1 MTEILALLQNIE
13 PVVSVTILQQMSHV
27 IYGML
32 ISNGRITMLEIS
44 RWTEAGG
51 SYRTIQRLYH
61 TPLLW
66 LQIQWIF
73 FISQLQKP
81 NDEYIAAGDEVVFG
95 KAGKE
100 TYGIGRFFS
109 SLQNRV
115 IPGLSFFVFSVIHVK
130 ERQSY
135 PIQAVQMVKPCAEPV
150 ERKSKKKAVKK
161 EKRPVGRPKG
171 SKNKKSEKPTLSP
184 ELLRIQPVLQAFLA
198 ILKGVLA
205 VQYLVMD
212 GHFGNYPSAWM
223 VLPTGLHFV
232 SKLRSDAALYE
243 PFTGKYCGRGARP
256 KYGDKVDV
264 RNKMKK
270 KYLKSDKKEDGIRTQ
285 IYQAILLNKGF
296 TSSINVVVI
305 LKTNLATHKQAH
317 VILFSTDLKLLYEK
331 LYDYYT
337 LRFQIEFN
345 FRDAKQYWGLDDFM
359 NIKEEAV
366 TNAANLSFFMVN
378 FSSVLLR
385 HYRENNPEFSVL
397 DLKSHYRGCR
407 YASETI
413 KLLPQKPDGI
423 LHRPDAPTG
432 LAEIFE
438 QIARLGMVH
447 PVFQPVPAT

>member
-1 MTEILALLQNIE
+1 MREILALLQSIA
-13 PVVSVTILQQMSHV
+13 PVVSATILRQMSQV

-51 SYRTIQRLYH
+51 SYRTIQRLYQ

-66 LQIQWIF
+66 LQIHWIF
-73 FISQLQKP
+73 FVRRLQKP
-81 NDEYIAAGDEVVFG
+81 TDEYIAAGDEVVFG

-100 TYGIGRFFS
+100 TYGIGGFFS

-135 PIQAVQMVKPCAEPV
+135 PIQAVQMVKEKEDNQKA
-150 ERKSKKKAVKK
+150 KKKEVKI
-161 EKRPVGRPKG
+161 EKRSVGRPKG

-223 VLPTGLHFV
+223 VLQTGLHFV

-243 PFTGKYCGRGARP
+243 PFAGKYCGRGARP

-264 RNKMKK
+264 RKMKK
-270 KYLKSDKKEDGIRTQ
+270 KYLKSDKQEDGIRTQ
-285 IYQAILLNKGF
+285 IYQAILLNKGLAF
-296 TSSINVVVI
+296 SINVVVI
-305 LKTNLATHKQAH
+305 LKTNLSTHKQAH
-317 VILFSTDLKLLYEK
+317 VILFSTDLKLPYEK
-331 LYDYYT
+331 LLDYYT

-359 NIKEEAV
+359 NVKEQAV

-385 HYRENNPEFSVL
+385 RYREHNPEFSVL

-413 KLLPQKPDGI
+413 KLLPQKPEGI
-423 LHRPDAPTG
+423 L

-447 PVFQPVPAT
+447 PVFEPVSTT

>member
-13 PVVSVTILQQMSHV
+13 PVVSATILQQMSQV

-73 FISQLQKP
+73 FVRRLQKP
-81 NDEYIAAGDEVVFG
+81 TDEYIAAGDEVVFG

-100 TYGIGRFFS
+100 TYGIGGFFS

-135 PIQAVQMVKPCAEPV
+135 PIQAVQMVKEKEDNQKA
-150 ERKSKKKAVKK
+150 KKKEVKI
-161 EKRPVGRPKG
+161 EKRSVGRPKG
-171 SKNKKSEKPTLSP
+171 SKNKKSEKPTLSS

-205 VQYLVMD
+205 IKYLVMD

-223 VLPTGLHFV
+223 VLQTGLQFV

-243 PFTGKYCGRGARP
+243 PFTRKYCGRGARP

-264 RNKMKK
+264 RQMKK
-270 KYLKSDKKEDGIRTQ
+270 KYLKSDKKEAGIRTQ

-296 TSSINVVVI
+296 AFSLNVVVI
-305 LKTNLATHKQAH
+305 LKTNLSTHKQAH
-317 VILFSTDLKLLYEK
+317 IILFSTDLKLSHEK
-331 LYDYYT
+331 LFDYYT

-359 NIKEEAV
+359 NVKEQAV

-378 FSSVLLR
+378 FSSILLQR
-385 HYRENNPEFSVL
+385 YRENNPEFSVL

-413 KLLPQKPDGI
+413 KLLPQKPNGI
-423 LHRPDAPTG
+423 L
-432 LAEIFE
+432 LAKIFE

-447 PVFQPVPAT
+447 PVFEPVSAT

>member
-1 MTEILALLQNIE
+1 MPEILALLQNIA
-13 PVVSVTILQQMSHV
+13 PVVSATNLKQMSQV

-32 ISNGRITMLEIS
+32 ISHGRITMLELS
-44 RWTEAGG
+44 RWTEKGG

-73 FISQLQKP
+73 FVSQLQRP
-81 NDEYIAAGDEVVFG
+81 NHEYIAAGDEVVFG

-115 IPGLSFFVFSVIHVK
+115 LPGLSFFVFSVIDVK
-130 ERQSY
+130 ERQSF
-135 PIQAVQMVKPCAEPV
+135 PIQAVQIIKEKE
-150 ERKSKKKAVKK
+150 ERRKKEEKKSGKK
-161 EKRPVGRPKG
+161 EKGSVGRPKG
-171 SKNKKSEKPTLSP
+171 SKNKKSEKPMLSP
-184 ELLRIQPVLQAFLA
+184 ELLRIQPVLQAFLVV
-198 ILKGVLA
+198 LKGVLA

-223 VLPTGLHFV
+223 VLQTSLHLV

-243 PFTGKYCGRGARP
+243 PFTGKYCGRGTRP

-264 RNKMKK
+264 RKLKK
-270 KYLKSDKKEDGIRTQ
+270 KYLKSDKQEDGIRTQ
-285 IYQAILLNKGF
+285 IYQAALLNKGF
-296 TSSINVVVI
+296 AFSINVVVI

-317 VILFSTDLKLLYEK
+317 IILFSTDLKLPYEK
-331 LYDYYT
+331 LFDYYT

-345 FRDAKQYWGLDDFM
+345 FRDAKQYWGLADFM
-359 NIKEEAV
+359 NVKEEAV
-366 TNAANLSFFMVN
+366 TNAANLAFFMVN

-385 HYRENNPEFSVL
+385 RYRENNPEFSVL

-423 LHRPDAPTG
+423 L

-438 QIARLGMVH
+438 HIARLGMVH
-447 PVFQPVPAT
+447 PFFEPVSSSELA

>member
-1 MTEILALLQNIE
+1 MTEILALLQSIA
-13 PVVSVTILQQMSHV
+13 PVVSATILKQMSHV
-27 IYGML
+27 LYGML
-32 ISNGRITMLEIS
+32 ISNGRITMLELS
-44 RWTEAGG
+44 RWPEKGG

-73 FISQLQKP
+73 FIRQVQKP
-81 NDEYIAAGDEVVFG
+81 NAEYIAAGDEVVFG

-115 IPGLSFFVFSVIHVK
+115 IPGLSFFVFSVINVK

-135 PIQAVQMVKPCAEPV
+135 PIQAIQMVKEKEANQKKV
-150 ERKSKKKAVKK
+150 KKKAVQK
-161 EKRPVGRPKG
+161 EQRPVGRPKG
-171 SKNKKSEKPTLSP
+171 SKNKKSERPMLSP
-184 ELLRIQPVLQAFLA
+184 ELLRIQPVLQAFWV
-198 ILKGVLA
+198 ILKDVLA
-205 VQYLVMD
+205 VQYLVMA

-223 VLPTGLHFV
+223 VFQTGLQFV

-243 PFTGKYCGRGARP
+243 PFTGKYCGQGARP

-264 RNKMKK
+264 RKMKK
-270 KYLKSDKKEDGIRTQ
+270 KYLKSDTQEDGIRTQ
-285 IYQAILLNKGF
+285 LYQAVLLNKGF
-296 TSSINVVVI
+296 GFSINVVVI
-305 LKTNLATHKQAH
+305 LKTNLSTHQQAH
-317 VILFSTDLKLLYEK
+317 IILFSTDVNLSHEK

-345 FRDAKQYWGLDDFM
+345 FRDAKQSWGLDDFM
-359 NIKEEAV
+359 NVKKEAV

-378 FSSVLLR
+378 FSAVLLR
-385 HYRENNPEFSVL
+385 RYRENNPAFSVL
-397 DLKSHYRGCR
+397 DLKSQYRGCR

-423 LHRPDAPTG
+423 L

-447 PVFQPVPAT
+447 PSSEPVSTS

>member
-1 MTEILALLQNIE
+1 MTEILALLQNLA
-13 PVVSVTILQQMSHV
+13 PVVSATILQQMSHV

-44 RWTEAGG
+44 RWTESGG

-61 TPLLW
+61 TPMLW

-81 NDEYIAAGDEVVFG
+81 NAEYIAAGDEVVFG

-100 TYGIGRFFS
+100 TYGLGRFFAG
-109 SLQNRV
+109 LQNRV
-115 IPGLSFFVFSVIHVK
+115 IPGLSFFVFSVINVK

-135 PIQAVQMVKPCAEPV
+135 PIQAVQMIKEK
-150 ERKSKKKAVKK
+150 EQNKKKAKNKAVKI

-171 SKNKKSEKPTLSP
+171 SRNQRSAKPTLSS
-184 ELLRIQPVLQAFLA
+184 ELLRVQPVLQAFLA
-198 ILKGVLA
+198 ILKDVLA

-223 VLPTGLHFV
+223 VLQTGLQFI

-243 PFTGKYCGRGARP
+243 PFTGKYCGRGAHP

-264 RNKMKK
+264 RKMKK
-270 KYLKSDKKEDGIRTQ
+270 KYLKSDTKEDGMRTQ
-285 IYQAILLNKGF
+285 IYQASLLNKGF
-296 TSSINVVVI
+296 AFSINVLII
-305 LKTNLATHKQAH
+305 LKTNLSTHKQAH
-317 VILFSTDLKLLYEK
+317 VILFSTDLKLPYEK
-331 LYDYYT
+331 LFDYYT

-359 NIKEEAV
+359 NIKKEAV

-378 FSSVLLR
+378 FSSVLLQR
-385 HYRENNPEFSVL
+385 YRENNPEFSVL

-423 LHRPDAPTG
+423 L

-447 PVFQPVPAT
+447 PTFQPVSTT

>member
-1 MTEILALLQNIE
+1 MTEILALLQNIA
-13 PVVSVTILQQMSHV
+13 PVVSATILQQMSHV

-44 RWTEAGG
+44 RWTETGG

-66 LQIQWIF
+66 LQIQWVF
-73 FISQLQKP
+73 FVSQLQKP
-81 NDEYIAAGDEVVFG
+81 NHEYIAAGDEVVFG

-115 IPGLSFFVFSVIHVK
+115 IPGLSFFVFSVINVE

-135 PIQAVQMVKPCAEPV
+135 PIQAVQMVKEKEAN
-150 ERKSKKKAVKK
+150 KQKAKKKAVKI
-161 EKRPVGRPKG
+161 EKRRPKG

-198 ILKGVLA
+198 ILKGILA

-223 VLPTGLHFV
+223 VLQTGLHFV

-264 RNKMKK
+264 RKMKK

-285 IYQAILLNKGF
+285 MYQAILLNKGF
-296 TSSINVVVI
+296 AFSINVLVI
-305 LKTNLATHKQAH
+305 LKTNLSTHRQAH
-317 VILFSTDLKLLYEK
+317 IILFSTDLKLSYEK
-331 LYDYYT
+331 LFDYYT

-359 NIKEEAV
+359 NVKEEAV
-366 TNAANLSFFMVN
+366 SNAANLSFFMVN

-385 HYRENNPEFSVL
+385 RYRENNPEFSVL

-413 KLLPQKPDGI
+413 KLLPQRPDGI
-423 LHRPDAPTG
+423 L

>member
-1 MTEILALLQNIE
+1 
-13 PVVSVTILQQMSHV
+13 
-27 IYGML
+27 
-32 ISNGRITMLEIS
+32 MLEIS

-61 TPLLW
+61 APLLW

-73 FISQLQKP
+73 FVSQLQKP
-81 NDEYIAAGDEVVFG
+81 KDQYIVAGDEVVFG

-115 IPGLSFFVFSVIHVK
+115 IPGLSFFVFSVINVK

-135 PIQAVQMVKPCAEPV
+135 PIQAVQMVKEK
-150 ERKSKKKAVKK
+150 EENKKKAEKKSVKL

-171 SKNKKSEKPTLSP
+171 SQNKKSEKPTLSS
-184 ELLRIQPVLQAFLA
+184 ELLRIQPILQAFLV
-198 ILKGVLA
+198 ILRDVLS

-212 GHFGNYPSAWM
+212 GHFGNYPSTWM
-223 VLPTGLHFV
+223 VLQTGLQFV

-243 PFTGKYCGRGARP
+243 PFIGKYCGRGARP

-264 RNKMKK
+264 RKMKK
-270 KYLKSDKKEDGIRTQ
+270 KYLKSDKQEDGIRTQ
-285 IYQAILLNKGF
+285 MYQAILLNKGF
-296 TSSINVVVI
+296 AFSLNVVMI

-317 VILFSTDLKLLYEK
+317 ILLFSTDLNLSHEK
-331 LYDYYT
+331 LYEYYT

-359 NIKEEAV
+359 NVKQEAV
-366 TNAANLSFFMVN
+366 TNAAHLSFFMVN

-385 HYRENNPEFSVL
+385 RYRENNPAFSVL
-397 DLKSHYRGCR
+397 DLKSHYRGYR

-423 LHRPDAPTG
+423 L

-447 PVFQPVPAT
+447 RTFQPVSAS

>member
-1 MTEILALLQNIE
+1 MTEILALLQNIA
-13 PVVSVTILQQMSHV
+13 PVVSATILQQLSQV

-66 LQIQWIF
+66 LQIQWLF
-73 FISQLQKP
+73 FTSQLQ
-81 NDEYIAAGDEVVFG
+81 NRNHEYISAGDEVVFG

-115 IPGLSFFVFSVIHVK
+115 IPGLSFFAFSVIDVQA
-130 ERQSY
+130 RQSY
-135 PIQAVQMVKPCAEPV
+135 PIQAVQMVKEK
-150 ERKSKKKAVKK
+150 EDNSKQEKNKSVKK

-171 SKNKKSEKPTLSP
+171 SKSKKSEYPILSP
-184 ELLRIQPVLQAFLA
+184 ELLRIQPVLQAFLV

-212 GHFGNYPSAWM
+212 GHFGNYPSTWM
-223 VLPTGLHFV
+223 VLQTGLHFV

-243 PFTGKYCGRGARP
+243 PFTGTYCGRGAHP

-264 RNKMKK
+264 RKMKK
-270 KYLKSDKKEDGIRTQ
+270 KYLKSDQKEDGIRTQ

-296 TSSINVVVI
+296 ASSINEVVI
-305 LKTNLATHKQAH
+305 LKTNLSTHQQAH
-317 VILFSTDLKLLYEK
+317 IILFSTDWKLSYEK
-331 LYDYYT
+331 LFDYYT

-359 NIKEEAV
+359 NVKETAV

-385 HYRENNPEFSVL
+385 RYRENNPEFSVL

-423 LHRPDAPTG
+423 L
-432 LAEIFE
+432 LAEIFK

>member
-1 MTEILALLQNIE
+1 MTEILALLQNIA
-13 PVVSVTILQQMSHV
+13 PVVSATVLQQLSHGL
-27 IYGML
+27 YGML
-32 ISNGRITMLEIS
+32 ISHGRITMLELS
-44 RWTEAGG
+44 RWTEKGG

-61 TPLLW
+61 TPWLW

-81 NDEYIAAGDEVVFG
+81 NHEYIAAGDEVVFG

-100 TYGIGRFFS
+100 TYGLGRFFS

-115 IPGLSFFVFSVIHVK
+115 MPGLSFFVFSVIHGK
-130 ERQSY
+130 ERQAY
-135 PIQAVQMVKPCAEPV
+135 PIQAVQMVKEKAE
-150 ERKSKKKAVKK
+150 SKKKEEKKAVKK
-161 EKRPVGRPKG
+161 EKRSVGRPKG

-198 ILKGVLA
+198 ILKGILA

-223 VLPTGLHFV
+223 VIQTGLQFV
-232 SKLRSDAALYE
+232 SKLRSEAALDE
-243 PFTGKYCGRGARP
+243 PFTGKYGGRGARP

-264 RNKMKK
+264 RKLKK
-270 KYLKSDKKEDGIRTQ
+270 KYLKSDKREDDIRTQ

-296 TSSINVVVI
+296 TFSINGVVI
-305 LKTNLATHKQAH
+305 LKTNLSTHKQAH
-317 VILFSTDLKLLYEK
+317 IILFSTDLNLSHEK
-331 LYDYYT
+331 LFDYYT

-359 NIKEEAV
+359 NVKETAV
-366 TNAANLSFFMVN
+366 TNAANLSCFMVN
-378 FSSVLLR
+378 FSSVLLQR
-385 HYRENNPEFSVL
+385 YREYNPEFSVL

-407 YASETI
+407 YASKTI

-423 LHRPDAPTG
+423 L

-447 PVFQPVPAT
+447 PVFQPISTV

>member
-1 MTEILALLQNIE
+1 
-13 PVVSVTILQQMSHV
+13 
-27 IYGML
+27 
-32 ISNGRITMLEIS
+32 
-44 RWTEAGG
+44 
-51 SYRTIQRLYH
+51 
-61 TPLLW
+61 
-66 LQIQWIF
+66 
-73 FISQLQKP
+73 
-81 NDEYIAAGDEVVFG
+81 
-95 KAGKE
+95 
-100 TYGIGRFFS
+100 
-109 SLQNRV
+109 V
-115 IPGLSFFVFSVIHVK
+115 IPGLSFFVFSVINVK
-130 ERQSY
+130 DRQSF
-135 PIQAVQMVKPCAEPV
+135 PIQAVQMVKEK
-150 ERKSKKKAVKK
+150 EESKKKEEKKSVKK
-161 EKRPVGRPKG
+161 EKRSVGRPKG
-171 SKNKKSEKPTLSP
+171 SKNKKSEKPALSP
-184 ELLRIQPVLQAFLA
+184 ELLRIQPVLVAFLA

-205 VQYLVMD
+205 IQYLVMD

-223 VLPTGLHFV
+223 VLQTGLQFV

-243 PFTGKYCGRGARP
+243 PFTGQYCGRGARP

-264 RNKMKK
+264 RKMKK

-296 TSSINVVVI
+296 DFSINVVVI
-305 LKTNLATHKQAH
+305 LKTNLSTHKQAH
-317 VILFSTDLKLLYEK
+317 IILFSTDLKLPNEK
-331 LYDYYT
+331 LFDYYT

-359 NIKEEAV
+359 NVKEQAV

-423 LHRPDAPTG
+423 L

-447 PVFQPVPAT
+447 PVFQPVPTS

>member
-1 MTEILALLQNIE
+1 MTEIVALLQSIA
-13 PVVSVTILQQMSHV
+13 PVVSATVIQQMSHA

-32 ISNGRITMLEIS
+32 ISNGRITMLELS
-44 RWTEAGG
+44 RWTEKGG
-51 SYRTIQRLYH
+51 SYRTLQRLYQ

-73 FISQLQKP
+73 FTSWVQKS
-81 NDEYIAAGDEVVFG
+81 DREYVVAGDEVVFG

-115 IPGLSFFVFSVIHVK
+115 ISGLSFFVFSVIDVQ

-135 PIQAVQMVKPCAEPV
+135 PIQATQMIKEKKEQEPK
-150 ERKSKKKAVKK
+150 EKKKPTKTQ
-161 EKRPVGRPKG
+161 KRTVGRPQG
-171 SKNKKSEKPTLSP
+171 SKNKKNEPPTMSP

-198 ILKGVLA
+198 VLKEILA
-205 VQYLVMD
+205 VRYLVMD

-223 VLPTGLHFV
+223 VLQAGLQYV

-243 PFTGKYCGRGARP
+243 PFVGKYRGRGPHP
-256 KYGDKVDV
+256 KYGDKIDV
-264 RNKMKK
+264 RQMKK
-270 KYLKSDKKEDGIRTQ
+270 KFLKQDDNEAGVRTQ
-285 IYQAILLNKGF
+285 IYQVTLLNREF
-296 TSSINVVVI
+296 AFPINVVVI
-305 LKTNLATHKQAH
+305 LKTNLSTRKQAH
-317 VILFSTDLKLLYEK
+317 VILFSTDLELSYKKLYE
-331 LYDYYT
+331 YYT

-359 NIKEEAV
+359 NVKQEAV
-366 TNAANLSFFMVN
+366 INAANLSFFMVN

-385 HYRENNPEFSVL
+385 QYRKSNPEFSVL

-407 YASETI
+407 YVSETI

-423 LHRPDAPTG
+423 L

-447 PVFQPVPAT
+447 PVFEPASTS